1 MSAFGGAEGNKVVEP
16 GIGQEKEDMKKGSY
30 RNVLAAKLNRNDES
44 YDSIININVNYSL
57 DSKIRSNVYL
67 NFLAMICC

>member
-1 MSAFGGAEGNKVVEP
+1 
-16 GIGQEKEDMKKGSY
+16 MKKGSY

>member
-16 GIGQEKEDMKKGSY
+16 GKGQEKEDMKKGSY

-44 YDSIININVNYSL
+44 YLYMIQSSIL
-57 DSKIRSNVYL
+57 
-67 NFLAMICC
+67 M